1 MTAIKK
7 IKAEPELLR
16 SGSAFVGVVRWI
28 MPCESQYII
37 MCATIYNNVDSSGCV
52 MDRYILYNVGRYMF
66 NVNCIK
72 QRVCSVALQII
83 AGIMYGL
90 SP

>member
-1 MTAIKK
+1 
-7 IKAEPELLR
+7 
-16 SGSAFVGVVRWI
+16 
-28 MPCESQYII
+28 

-52 MDRYILYNVGRYMF
+52 MDRYILYNVGRYMY

-72 QRVCSVALQII
+72 QRVCSVAWLNI